1 MWDVVRKKSL
11 RSKAFIGVVVM
22 FAMSFS
28 GIAVVN
34 GFAFEIFMDTGLTV
48 LEASIANDVIA
59 LVSLVE
65 EAMKALPRFPF
76 CGKEQKIS
84 KITVSEES
92 TRF

>member
-59 LVSLVE
+59 LVE